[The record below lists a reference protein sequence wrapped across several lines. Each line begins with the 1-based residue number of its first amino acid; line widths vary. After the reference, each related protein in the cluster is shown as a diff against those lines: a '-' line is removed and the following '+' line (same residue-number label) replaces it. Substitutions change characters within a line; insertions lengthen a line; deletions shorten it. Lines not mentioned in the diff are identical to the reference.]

1 MVPVASKVGAAT
13 VASPAGLLKLDT
25 HSSSKPDPS
34 ESSLPPI
41 PVAPI
46 VSPFLCS
53 DDSELETEMPE
64 RHVSSTPHDAMVARW
79 RSRVASRPSSPSRSS
94 SPTTSTSEI
103 PTAPI
108 PPAPSATVAPPTIDI
123 PIGRL
128 YCTHPSG
135 PCRALIARKSVRPL
149 PSHRLALRYTS
160 HHLDHFTS
168 GSSSN
173 HSSYDQPSEDHSLAD
188 HTSGHPTSDQS
199 LSRYSS
205 PSLHLGM
212 RLRLW
217 LQSHVLNTC
226 FSSTLESSP
235 SDSSATTLDRHSHL
249 PPQSARPSRK
259 SVEEDIDSDVLAD
272 IKADAVVDET
282 IAMEVEAGI
291 DVGIGMEVDVGVD
304 KEDEDEE
311 AESSDRGTIEVGVDV
326 VAGIGILGGMLM
338 PDAVELLEQVEE
350 VVQDIY
356 RHVIEIPLQR
366 VEDIETGQRQLEA
379 KILIASKER
388 ASLLDRV
395 AALERSNTRLRD
407 TLRRKSA
414 TANRLRQCIGFMAD
428 ELRQICRFRYYDRLR
443 FRRLEIMTITRSS
456 MTLEAI
462 EELIN
467 QRVAEALATYEAN
480 CDAELV
486 VESQSQNGDDGD
498 NKNGWGNGNGNGK
511 GNGDEKSRG
520 NGNENGGGN
529 GNGNP
534 NRNDRGAIPVARE
547 CTYHDFVK
555 CQPLNFK
562 RIEGVVRLTRWFE
575 KMETVFHINNCP
587 KRYQVKYGTC
597 TMLNSALTWWN
608 AHKRTIGADAAFTMS
623 WRGLMKLMNE
633 MVPEEEDRVR
643 KFIGGLP
650 DNIQVNVIVAEPMR
664 LQDAIRIANNLMDQK
679 LKGYAAKSI
688 ENKRRLDS
696 NQKDNRVQQP
706 PYKR

>member
-1 MVPVASKVGAAT
+1 VPVASKVGAAT
-13 VASPAGLLKLDT
+13 VASPVRLLELDT

-34 ESSLPPI
+34 ESSLPPG
-41 PVAPI
+41 
-46 VSPFLCS
+46 
-53 DDSELETEMPE
+53 
-64 RHVSSTPHDAMVARW
+64 ARW
-79 RSRVASRPSSPSRSS
+79 HHDHSSPSRSS
-94 SPTTSTSEI
+94 LPTTSTSEI

-108 PPAPSATVAPPTIDI
+108 PPALSATVAPPTIVAPSTYIISPVDAPLEIRRRQAIVIRPRQDI

-128 YCTHPSG
+128 YCTHPS
-135 PCRALIARKSVRPL
+135 RPY
-149 PSHRLALRYTS
+149 R
-160 HHLDHFTS
+160 FTS

-173 HSSYDQPSEDHSLAD
+173 HSSSDQPSADHSLAD
-188 HTSGHPTSDQS
+188 HTSGHPTSDQY

-217 LQSHVLNTC
+217 LQSHVLSTR
-226 FSSTLESSP
+226 FSSTPESSP
-235 SDSSATTLDRHSHL
+235 SDSSATTLDIHSHS
-249 PPQSARPSRK
+249 PPQSAGPSRK
-259 SVEEDIDSDVLAD
+259 RDSISPEDSVEEDIDSDVLAD
-272 IKADAVVDET
+272 IKADVVVDET

-443 FRRLEIMTITRSS
+443 FRRLEIMTITRSG

-480 CDAELV
+480 CAAELV

-498 NKNGWGNGNGNGK
+498 NGNDWGYGNGNGE

-633 MVPEEEDRVR
+633 VYCPRNE
-643 KFIGGLP
+643 
-650 DNIQVNVIVAEPMR
+650 IQKIETEP
-664 LQDAIRIANNLMDQK
+664 
-679 LKGYAAKSI
+679 
-688 ENKRRLDS
+688 
-696 NQKDNRVQQP
+696 
-706 PYKR
+706 